1 MLKIIRFDYFPTCNL
16 ALFMKYVTI
25 SILQVFVFKIFR
37 FGDLHLMNPTNFSI
51 LPIINWKKQ

>member
-1 MLKIIRFDYFPTCNL
+1 MITSRL
-16 ALFMKYVTI
+16 ATQLFFMKYVTI

-51 LPIINWKKQ
+51 LPSINWKKQ